1 MYKNLAINCGSPGEM
16 VTGKAFQKFASDESR
31 AFFVSLLPEEKAEG
45 FAFIL
50 LGLCALV
57 KVINSQKRRVDV
69 ERVRELGKE
78 VNLKIIELFP
88 WAAISPSVHRILAH
102 SWEVMELN
110 GRHCLGDIGEEGL
123 EANNKRIR
131 NLREHG
137 SRKVCTENNF
147 LDTFNHLW
155 DRSRPTIVK
164 MERLILRRKQK
175 ITIPREIEAL
185 VESLF
190 LEEESV

>member
-1 MYKNLAINCGSPGEM
+1 M
-16 VTGKAFQKFASDESR
+16 
-31 AFFVSLLPEEKAEG
+31 
-45 FAFIL
+45 

-69 ERVRELGKE
+69 VRVRELGKE

-88 WAAISPSVHRILAH
+88 RAAISPSVHRILAH

-137 SRKVCTENNF
+137 SRKDCTENNF

-155 DRSRPTIVK
+155 DRSRPTIVE
-164 MERLILRRKQK
+164 MERLIPRRKQK
-175 ITIPREIEAL
+175 ITISREIEAL

>member
-1 MYKNLAINCGSPGEM
+1 M
-16 VTGKAFQKFASDESR
+16 
-31 AFFVSLLPEEKAEG
+31 
-45 FAFIL
+45 
-50 LGLCALV
+50 
-57 KVINSQKRRVDV
+57 
-69 ERVRELGKE
+69 
-78 VNLKIIELFP
+78 KIIELFP
-88 WAAISPSVHRILAH
+88 WAAISPSVYRILAH

-110 GRHCLGDIGEEGL
+110 GGHGLGDIGEEGL
-123 EANNKRIR
+123 EANKKRIR

-155 DRSRPTIVK
+155 DRSRPTIVE
-164 MERLILRRKQK
+164 MERLIPRRKQK
-175 ITIPREIEAL
+175 ITISREIEAL